1 MKPLNE
7 DRGIDEKRGHCRES
21 RISRTTSAD
30 SNRPACRKRSLERAI
45 ASATTSGSRRAN
57 SRLAATAM
65 SALRLTDRRWAS
77 RSSSWSNSSGSEIG
91 NVLLRSLGWSGSK
104 VADQLK
110 DLVLICGA
118 PLNAT
123 MGWLH
128 EAAELG
134 ERFGLTYYDAAWGA
148 AARSLAIPLVSAD
161 KKLLAAGLA
170 ESPTNV
176 AQRLG
181 LFL

>member
-1 MKPLNE
+1 MTSLL
-7 DRGIDEKRGHCRES
+7 IDTSVLIKWFHSDGES
-21 RISRTTSAD
+21 EVA
-30 SNRPACRKRSLERAI
+30 
-45 ASATTSGSRRAN
+45 
-57 SRLAATAM
+57 
-65 SALRLTDRRWAS
+65 AS
-77 RSSSWSNSSGSEIG
+77 RSLLDAAQVGEIQAHVIDLGYYEIG
-91 NVLLRSLGWSGSK
+91 NILLRSLGWSGSQ
-104 VADQLK
+104 VADQLM
-110 DLVLICGA
+110 DLVLVCGA
-118 PLNAT
+118 PLNVT

-148 AARSLAIPLVSAD
+148 VARSLAIPLVSAD
-161 KKLLAAGLA
+161 KQLLATGLA